1 MEEQQCLY
9 HFPICPFCRK
19 IRFILEANSVNNCYY
34 RIENFWE
41 KREKFTNINPTCEV
55 PFLAVQQEDFS
66 GKKNLLLWGVNTIVD
81 YLRKK
86 YPVETFL
93 PHSIN
98 EQANVLKYVE
108 LFDTKFYND
117 VVFPI
122 INERVY
128 VFYKKKRDANLDAI
142 KIARINLEE
151 YLRFIEKILQKRD
164 YIAVDFFSLADL
176 TLACH
181 ISSLDYLS
189 EIDWQQHNVLKEW
202 YSPIKSKPAF
212 RDLLYDVIADF
223 RPPVWYRELDF

>member
-41 KREKFTNINPTCEV
+41 KREKFININPTCEV

-108 LFDTKFYND
+108 LF
-117 VVFPI
+117 VVPVEGLSIFLIRLFSFPG
-122 INERVY
+122 E
-128 VFYKKKRDANLDAI
+128 K
-142 KIARINLEE
+142 
-151 YLRFIEKILQKRD
+151 KIL
-164 YIAVDFFSLADL
+164 S
-176 TLACH
+176 
-181 ISSLDYLS
+181 
-189 EIDWQQHNVLKEW
+189 
-202 YSPIKSKPAF
+202 
-212 RDLLYDVIADF
+212 
-223 RPPVWYRELDF
+223 